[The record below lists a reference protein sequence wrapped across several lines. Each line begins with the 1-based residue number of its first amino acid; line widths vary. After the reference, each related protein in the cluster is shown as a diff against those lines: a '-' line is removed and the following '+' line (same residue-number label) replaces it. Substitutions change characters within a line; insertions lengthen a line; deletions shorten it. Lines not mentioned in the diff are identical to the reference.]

1 MAEVINFTQKVK
13 ELKETKLHEEA
24 DDDAD
29 IINAKIISKEIFF
42 ETMLLLEDL
51 GYDVNEDPK
60 MLKDLESLSFLAAA
74 IVFRAHGNDHP
85 GTELLDESYR
95 VLIKV
100 ASLLEELELEPSNIN
115 AKTDNPL

>member
-29 IINAKIISKEIFF
+29 IANAKVIAKETFF

-60 MLKDLESLSFLAAA
+60 MLKDLEALSFLAAA
-74 IVFRAHGNDHP
+74 IIFRAHGNDHP
-85 GTELLDESYR
+85 GTELLEESYR
-95 VLIKV
+95 VLLKV
-100 ASLLEELELEPSNIN
+100 TNLLDELEPSNIN